1 MDQGF
6 NMGAYVKNNNAVV
19 FGSVEKSL
27 SKGFRFG
34 LLSSVMG
41 AAILA
46 IAPAHAEET
55 PTPGENSAESAI
67 VVLGNRS
74 RGTTVIDSPAP
85 IDVIDSSQLATLG
98 ANSSLRD
105 ALGVLL
111 PSFNSLTV
119 SSSSWN
125 SVARPAGLRG
135 LGGSHVLVLI
145 NGKRRHNSSLLN
157 LSTGSVDQGSNS
169 VDLDLIP
176 AAAIK
181 RIEVLRDG
189 AAAQYG
195 SDAIAGV
202 INIVL
207 KDDAQGGTLSVNAGK
222 RYGYRGT
229 SDGRNVEAGGNIG
242 FRLGEGGFVNI
253 AASAKDNN
261 HARRAIPATGAFYY
275 PLAGGAPDPRET
287 RDKTVFTGGLPD
299 LRALT
304 LLYNAEL
311 PVSADA
317 TFYSSSTW
325 STREATVGQNFRR
338 PNSTNAVLSIFP
350 DGYAPNYTLDENDFQ
365 VLAGIKGE
373 NGGWNWD
380 LSSTYGENRTRNG
393 STNTLNASL
402 GSASPTSFWTFTA
415 KFAQWTN
422 NVDISKGID
431 IGLSEPLKVS
441 FGAEHRYEK
450 FETIAGDAAAYANGF
465 YRYPAGTPLAG
476 RYATVGAQ
484 GAIVLTPD
492 DAARLSRNSYAG
504 YIDIGFNPVPRWFVA
519 LAGRAEHYD
528 DSAGD
533 TLNGKFTT
541 RFDFNDHFAIRGTVS
556 NGFRAPALAQSA
568 FAQTSNQY
576 TTVNGV
582 QTFITAKSVRP
593 DTAIG
598 DALGAKPLKPEKSFN
613 LSGGFTLKLGTRLN
627 LTVDAYQIK
636 LDDRIAQT
644 GYLTGA
650 GVSAILVANGFSPD
664 YSVRYFAN
672 AIDTRT
678 RGVEAVFNY
687 TQPLGEGKSVRFT
700 AGYNYNKTKITRIA
714 ENPQEL
720 AALNLTLFDRQAQ
733 GYIDRNLPRTKLILG
748 QDLTLDN
755 IKLNLRETRYGK
767 VAFLGTAAAT
777 DQFYGAKWIADIDLS
792 FQATRNINIG
802 IGANNFF
809 DTYPDK
815 NTLPDTNGFPPYPA
829 QSPFGFYGG
838 YYYGRLSFTF

>member
-1 MDQGF
+1 MFDTKT
-6 NMGAYVKNNNAVV
+6 MLRVA
-19 FGSVEKSL
+19 
-27 SKGFRFG
+27 
-34 LLSSVMG
+34 LLSSALSAGVG
-41 AAILA
+41 TASQA
-46 IAPAHAEET
+46 IAQGAPAATEAET
-55 PTPGENSAESAI
+55 DSTI
-67 VVLGNRS
+67 VVIGNRS
-74 RGTTVIDSPAP
+74 RATTVIDSPAP
-85 IDVIDSSQLATLG
+85 IDVIDESQLATLG

-135 LGGSHVLVLI
+135 LGGSHVLVLV

-157 LSTGSVDQGSNS
+157 LSTGSVYQGANS
-169 VDLDLIP
+169 VDIDLIP

-207 KDDAQGGTLSVNAGK
+207 KDDAQGGTLSLNAGK
-222 RYGYRGT
+222 RYSYLGN
-229 SDGRNVEAGGNIG
+229 SDGRNIEAGGNIG
-242 FRLGEGGFVNI
+242 FRLGEGGFLNI
-253 AASAKDNN
+253 AANARDNN

-275 PLAGGAPDPRET
+275 PANGQPDPREN
-287 RDKTVFTGGLPD
+287 RDKTAFTGGLPD

-304 LLYNAEL
+304 ILYNAEL
-311 PVSADA
+311 PLSPGA
-317 TFYSSSTW
+317 TVYSSSTW
-325 STREATVGQNFRR
+325 STREAVIGQNFRR

-350 DGYAPNYTLDENDFQ
+350 DGYAPNYTLDERDFQ
-365 VLAGIKGE
+365 ALGGVKGE
-373 NGGWNWD
+373 SGGWNWD
-380 LSSTYGENRTRNG
+380 ISSTYGENRSKNG
-393 STNTLNASL
+393 STNSLNASL
-402 GSASPTSFWTFTA
+402 GSASPTKFWTFTA
-415 KFAQWTN
+415 KFKQWTN
-422 NVDISKGID
+422 NVDVSKGVD
-431 IGLSEPLKVS
+431 IGLAEPLKIS
-441 FGAEHRYEK
+441 FGAEHRYEQ
-450 FETIAGDAAAYANGF
+450 FQTIAGDPASYANGL

-476 RYATVGAQ
+476 RYATIGAQ
-484 GAIVLTPD
+484 GAIVLTPE
-492 DAARLSRNSYAG
+492 DAAKLSRNSYAA
-504 YIDIGFNPVPRWFVA
+504 YVDIGFNPIPQWFVA
-519 LAGRAEHYD
+519 VAGRAEHYD

-541 RFDFNDHFAIRGTVS
+541 RFDFTDNFAIRGTVS
-556 NGFRAPALAQSA
+556 NGFHAPALAQSA

-593 DTAIG
+593 GTPIG
-598 DALGAKPLKPEKSFN
+598 DALSAKALTPEKSFN
-613 LSGGFTLKLGTRLN
+613 LSAGFTYKLGSRLN
-627 LTVDAYQIK
+627 LSVDAYQIK

-650 GVSAILVANGFSPD
+650 GVSAILVANGFDPN

-678 RGVEAVFNY
+678 RGVEAVLNY
-687 TQPLGEGKSVRFT
+687 LQPLGVDKSLRLT
-700 AGYNYNKTKITRIA
+700 AGYNYNKTKITSVA
-714 ENPQEL
+714 ANPAEL

-748 QDLTLDN
+748 QDLALGN
-755 IKLNLRETRYGK
+755 LKLNLRETRYGK
-767 VAFLGTAAAT
+767 VAFLGTAAAS

-792 FQATRNINIG
+792 FQATKNVNVA

-838 YYYGRLSFTF
+838 YYYGRLSFSF

>member
-1 MDQGF
+1 MRHDISRST
-6 NMGAYVKNNNAVV
+6 
-19 FGSVEKSL
+19 FGVLRKLWL
-27 SKGFRFG
+27 STATLTALGIG
-34 LLSSVMG
+34 SS
-41 AAILA
+41 ALA
-46 IAPAHAEET
+46 QERPVPAPAPAPTDANAEGT
-55 PTPGENSAESAI
+55 I
-67 VVLGNRS
+67 VVVGNRS
-74 RGTTVIDSPAP
+74 RATTALESPVP
-85 IDVIDSSQLATLG
+85 IDVIDESQLATLG

-135 LGGSHVLVLI
+135 LGGSHVLVLV

-157 LSTGSVDQGSNS
+157 LSTGSVDQGANS
-169 VDLDLIP
+169 VDIDLIP

-207 KDDAQGGTLSVNAGK
+207 KDDDHGGTLTLNGGK
-222 RYGYRGT
+222 RYSYRGN
-229 SDGRNVEAGGNIG
+229 SDGRNIEAGGNIG
-242 FRLGEGGFVNI
+242 FKVGPDGFVNI

-275 PLAGGAPDPRET
+275 PLANGQPDPRES

-304 LLYNAEL
+304 ILYNAEL
-311 PVSADA
+311 PLSPAA
-317 TFYSSSTW
+317 TLYSSSTW
-325 STREATVGQNFRR
+325 STRSAIIGQNFRR
-338 PNSTNAVLSIFP
+338 PNSTNAVLSIYP

-365 VLAGIKGE
+365 ILAGIRGE
-373 NGGWNWD
+373 AGGWSWD
-380 LSSTYGENRTRNG
+380 LSSTYGENRSKNG
-393 STNTLNASL
+393 STQSLNASL
-402 GSASPTSFWTFTA
+402 GDASPTEFWTFTA

-422 NVDISKGID
+422 NLDISKGVD
-431 IGLSEPLKVS
+431 IGLAEPLKVS
-441 FGAEHRYEK
+441 FGAEHRYER
-450 FETIAGDAAAYANGF
+450 FQTTAGGPEAYANGL
-465 YRYPAGTPLAG
+465 YQYSIGTPLAG
-476 RYATVGAQ
+476 RYATIGAQ

-492 DAARLSRNSYAG
+492 DAAKLTRNSYAAYVDLG
-504 YIDIGFNPVPRWFVA
+504 VNPVPRWFIG

-541 RFDFNDHFAIRGTVS
+541 RYDFTDNFAIRGTIS
-556 NGFRAPALAQSA
+556 NGFRAPSLAQSA

-593 DTAIG
+593 GTPIG
-598 DALGAKPLKPEKSFN
+598 DALGAKPLTPEKSFN
-613 LSGGFTLKLGTRLN
+613 LSAGFTYRLGRRFN
-627 LTVDAYQIK
+627 LSVDAYQIK

-650 GVSAILVANGFSPD
+650 GVSAILVANGFDPN

-678 RGVEAVFNY
+678 RGVEAVANY
-687 TQPLGEGKSVRFT
+687 LQPLGEDKSIRFT
-700 AGYNYNKTKITRIA
+700 LGYNYNKTKITRVA
-714 ENPQEL
+714 DNPPEL

-733 GYIDRNLPRTKLILG
+733 GYIAGNLPRSKLILG
-748 QDLTLDN
+748 QDLKLGN
-755 IKLNLRETRYGK
+755 LQLNLRETRYGS
-767 VAFLGTAAAT
+767 VAFLGTTAAT

-792 FQATRNINIG
+792 FQATRNINVA

-838 YYYGRLSFTF
+838 YYYGRLSFSF

>member
-1 MDQGF
+1 
-6 NMGAYVKNNNAVV
+6 
-19 FGSVEKSL
+19 
-27 SKGFRFG
+27 
-34 LLSSVMG
+34 LLSSVV
-41 AAILA
+41 AASIGTVSA
-46 IAPAHAEET
+46 AQAQTAPEPVDTNAD
-55 PTPGENSAESAI
+55 SAI
-67 VVLGNRS
+67 VVIGNRS
-74 RGTTVIDSPAP
+74 RATTVIDSPAP
-85 IDVIDSSQLATLG
+85 IDVIDESQLATLG

-135 LGGSHVLVLI
+135 LGGSHVLVLV

-157 LSTGSVDQGSNS
+157 LSTGSVDQGANS
-169 VDLDLIP
+169 VDIDLIP

-207 KDDAQGGTLSVNAGK
+207 KDDAQGGTLSLNAGK
-222 RYGYRGT
+222 RYSYRGV
-229 SDGRNVEAGGNIG
+229 SDGRNVEASGNIG
-242 FRLGEGGFVNI
+242 FRLGEDGFINV
-253 AASAKDNN
+253 AANAKDNN

-275 PLAGGAPDPRET
+275 PLAGGAPDPRES

-304 LLYNAEL
+304 VLYNAEVPL
-311 PVSADA
+311 SPDVKV
-317 TFYSSSTW
+317 YSSSTW
-325 STREATVGQNFRR
+325 STREAVIGQNFRR

-350 DGYAPNYTLDENDFQ
+350 DGYAPNYTLDEKDFQ
-365 VLAGIKGE
+365 ALVGVKGQ
-373 NGGWNWD
+373 NGDWNWD
-380 LSSTYGENRTRNG
+380 LSSTYGENRSKNG
-393 STNTLNASL
+393 STNSLNASL
-402 GSASPTSFWTFTA
+402 GDASPTEFWTFTA
-415 KFAQWTN
+415 KFRQWTN

-431 IGLSEPLKVS
+431 IGLAEPLKIS
-441 FGAEHRYEK
+441 FGAEHRYEQ
-450 FETIAGDAAAYANGF
+450 FQTIAGDPASYANGL

-476 RYATVGAQ
+476 RFATIGAQ
-484 GAIVLTPD
+484 GAIVLTPE
-492 DAARLSRNSYAG
+492 DAAKLSRNSYAA

-519 LAGRAEHYD
+519 VAGRAEHYD

-541 RFDFNDHFAIRGTVS
+541 RYDFTDNFAIRGTIS
-556 NGFRAPALAQSA
+556 NGFHAPALAQSA

-593 DTAIG
+593 GTPIG
-598 DALGAKPLKPEKSFN
+598 DALGAKALTPEKSFN
-613 LSGGFTLKLGTRLN
+613 LSGGFTFKLGSRLN
-627 LTVDAYQIK
+627 LSVDAYQIK

-650 GVSAILVANGFSPD
+650 GVSAILVANGFDPN

-687 TQPLGEGKSVRFT
+687 LQPLGTDKSLRLT
-700 AGYNYNKTKITRIA
+700 AGYNYNKTKITQVA
-714 ENPQEL
+714 ANPAEL

-733 GYIDRNLPRTKLILG
+733 GYIDRNQPRTKLILG
-748 QDLTLDN
+748 QDLTLGN
-755 IKLNLRETRYGK
+755 LKLNLRETRYGK
-767 VAFLGTAAAT
+767 VAFLGTTAAS

-792 FQATRNINIG
+792 FQATKNVNVA

-815 NTLPDTNGFPPYPA
+815 NSLPDTNGFPPYPA

-838 YYYGRLSFTF
+838 YYYGRVSFSF

>member
-1 MDQGF
+1 MTGI
-6 NMGAYVKNNNAVV
+6 MA
-19 FGSVEKSL
+19 S
-27 SKGFRFG
+27 
-34 LLSSVMG
+34 SSVH
-41 AAILA
+41 AAEA
-46 IAPAHAEET
+46 ANAE
-55 PTPGENSAESAI
+55 AEDSGDTI
-67 VVLGNRS
+67 VVVGNRA
-74 RGTTVIDSPAP
+74 RATTVIESPVP
-85 IDVIDSSQLATLG
+85 IDVIDASQLATLG

-176 AAAIK
+176 AAAIA

-207 KDDAQGGTLSVNAGK
+207 KNDAQGGTLSLNAGK
-222 RYGYRGT
+222 RYDYLGT
-229 SDGRNVEAGGNIG
+229 SDGRNVEIGGNIG
-242 FRLGEGGFVNI
+242 FRLGESGFLTI
-253 AASAKDNN
+253 SGQAKDAN
-261 HARRAIPATGAFYY
+261 HARRAIPATGDFYY
-275 PLAGGAPDPRET
+275 PIAPGVKDPRER

-299 LRALT
+299 LRAIT

-311 PVSADA
+311 AVSDGVKL
-317 TFYSSSTW
+317 YSSSTW
-325 STREATVGQNFRR
+325 SKRKAIIGQNFRR

-350 DGYAPNYTLDENDFQ
+350 DGYAPNYTLDEDDFQ
-365 VLAGIKGE
+365 GLVGVKGE
-373 NGGWNWD
+373 AGGWSWD
-380 LSSTYGENRTRNG
+380 LSSTYGENKTKNG
-393 STNTLNASL
+393 STNSVNASL
-402 GSASPTSFWTFTA
+402 GDASPAKFWTFTA

-422 NVDISKGID
+422 NFDISKGID
-431 IGLSEPLKVS
+431 VGLAEPLKIS
-441 FGAEHRYEK
+441 FGAEHRYER
-450 FETIAGDAAAYANGF
+450 FQTISGDPEAYANGL
-465 YRYPAGTPLAG
+465 YKYPAGTPLAG
-476 RYATVGAQ
+476 RFATVGAQ
-484 GAIVLTPD
+484 GAIVLAPD
-492 DAARLSRNSYAG
+492 DAARLSRNSYAA
-504 YIDIGFNPVPRWFVA
+504 YIDVGVNPIPQWFVA
-519 LAGRAEHYD
+519 VAGRYEHYD

-533 TLNGKFTT
+533 TWNGKFTT
-541 RFDFNDHFAIRGTVS
+541 RFDFNDNFAVRGTVS
-556 NGFRAPALAQSA
+556 NGFHAPALAQSA

-576 TTVNGV
+576 NTVNGV

-593 DTAIG
+593 DTLIG

-613 LSGGFTLKLGTRLN
+613 LSGGVTFRVGSRLN
-627 LTVDAYQIK
+627 LSVDGYYIK

-644 GYLTGA
+644 GFLTGS

-672 AIDTRT
+672 AIDTKT
-678 RGVEAVFNY
+678 RGVEAVFSY
-687 TQPLGEGKSVRFT
+687 TQPLGEDKSLRLT
-700 AGYNYNKTKITRIA
+700 AGYNYNDTKITKIA
-714 ENPQEL
+714 ANPAQL
-720 AALNLTLFDRQAQ
+720 SALNLTLFDRQAQ
-733 GYIDRNLPRTKLILG
+733 GYIAGNLPKTKLILG
-748 QDLTLDN
+748 QDLTLGN
-755 IKLNLRETRYGK
+755 LRLNLRETRYDK
-767 VAFLGTAAAT
+767 VAFLGTVAAN
-777 DQFYGAKWIADIDLS
+777 DQFYGAKWIADIDLAYQITPN
-792 FQATRNINIG
+792 FNIAV
-802 IGANNFF
+802 GANNFF

-838 YYYGRLSFTF
+838 YYYGRVSFSF

>member
-1 MDQGF
+1 ML
-6 NMGAYVKNNNAVV
+6 AAVSI
-19 FGSVEKSL
+19 GH
-27 SKGFRFG
+27 
-34 LLSSVMG
+34 
-41 AAILA
+41 AAQA
-46 IAPAHAEET
+46 QNSPAPAEAD
-55 PTPGENSAESAI
+55 AESTI
-67 VVLGNRS
+67 VVIGNRS
-74 RGTTVIDSPAP
+74 RATTVFESPAP
-85 IDVIDSSQLATLG
+85 IDVIDESQLATLG

-135 LGGSHVLVLI
+135 LGGSHVLVLV

-169 VDLDLIP
+169 VDIDLIP

-207 KDDAQGGTLSVNAGK
+207 KDAAQGGTLSLNAGQ
-222 RYGYRGT
+222 RYSYRGV

-242 FRLGEGGFVNI
+242 FRLGEGGFINI
-253 AASAKDNN
+253 AANAKDNN

-275 PLAGGAPDPRET
+275 PLANGQPDPREN

-304 LLYNAEL
+304 LLYNAEVPL
-311 PVSADA
+311 SAGA

-325 STREATVGQNFRR
+325 STREATIGQNFRR

-350 DGYAPNYTLDENDFQ
+350 DGYAPNYTLDEKDFQ

-373 NGGWNWD
+373 SGGWTWD

-393 STNTLNASL
+393 STDSLNASL
-402 GSASPTSFWTFTA
+402 GDASPTEFWTFTA

-431 IGLSEPLKVS
+431 IGLAEPLKIS
-441 FGAEHRYEK
+441 FGAEHRYER
-450 FETIAGDAAAYANGF
+450 FQTIAGDPESYANGF

-476 RYATVGAQ
+476 RYATIGAQ
-484 GAIVLTPD
+484 GAIVLTPE
-492 DAARLSRNSYAG
+492 DAAKLSRNSYAA
-504 YIDIGFNPVPRWFVA
+504 YIDIGLNPIPRWFVA

-533 TLNGKFTT
+533 TVNGKFTT
-541 RFDFNDHFAIRGTVS
+541 RFDFTDNFAFRGTVS

-593 DTAIG
+593 GTAIG
-598 DALGAKPLKPEKSFN
+598 DALGAKALTPEKSFN
-613 LSGGFTLKLGTRLN
+613 LSAGFTYKLGTRLN
-627 LTVDAYQIK
+627 LSIDAYQIK

-650 GVSAILVANGFSPD
+650 GVSAILVANGFDPN

-678 RGVEAVFNY
+678 RGVEAVLNY
-687 TQPLGEGKSVRFT
+687 LQPLGTDKSLRLT
-700 AGYNYNKTKITRIA
+700 AGYNYNKTKITRVA
-714 ENPQEL
+714 DNPQAL

-748 QDLTLDN
+748 QDLTLGN
-755 IKLNLRETRYGK
+755 LKLNLRETRYGK
-767 VAFLGTAAAT
+767 VAFLGTTAAT

-792 FQATRNINIG
+792 FQATKNINVA

-838 YYYGRLSFTF
+838 YYYGRLSFSF